1 MKDTMKETKD
11 FLNQVKKIDTLIKN
25 KREEIE
31 EVRSLAE
38 TMAISLGE
46 KVQSSGSKQRMA
58 DTVER
63 YLELER
69 KLNKDIERLLQ
80 AKREVLDV
88 IEQLPLDQ
96 YDLLYQVYVR
106 GVQLKCIK
114 TDKSESWVKSTHGIA
129 LLNVR
134 DILRQRNCT

>member
-11 FLNQVKKIDTLIKN
+11 FLNQVKKIDTVIKN

-38 TMAISLGE
+38 SMGISLGE

-63 YLELER
+63 YLEIER

-96 YDLLYQVYVR
+96 YDLLYQVYVK

-114 TDKSESWVKSTHGIA
+114 TDKSESWAKSTHGIA

-134 DILRQRNCT
+134 NILRQRNCT